1 MPTGLSSVP
10 NSHGKKYS
18 QLNLNSPLYL
28 TGIFSILSAQA
39 WGDGVTGSSEACLK
53 YPLFSRIPEIFDANA
68 RFIGSHDHGDGRQ
81 CRVRPDACFLE
92 SNLRLPKVRQ
102 GSYSFRSASV
112 GTATGLSRQPP
123 VPIGVVQRS
132 GGIDLG
138 HASDRRHVQRLGRFE
153 RTTGSTRDPKPAIRS
168 SATGRCRASCSND
181 GFHEVEESPA
191 RILCPRPV

>member
-102 GSYSFRSASV
+102 GSYSFRE
-112 GTATGLSRQPP
+112 RK
-123 VPIGVVQRS
+123 
-132 GGIDLG
+132 
-138 HASDRRHVQRLGRFE
+138 RRYRNRPQSPAPSTNRC
-153 RTTGSTRDPKPAIRS
+153 RTTLRWHR
-168 SATGRCRASCSND
+168 
-181 GFHEVEESPA
+181 
-191 RILCPRPV
+191 PRPCERPAARPTSWPL